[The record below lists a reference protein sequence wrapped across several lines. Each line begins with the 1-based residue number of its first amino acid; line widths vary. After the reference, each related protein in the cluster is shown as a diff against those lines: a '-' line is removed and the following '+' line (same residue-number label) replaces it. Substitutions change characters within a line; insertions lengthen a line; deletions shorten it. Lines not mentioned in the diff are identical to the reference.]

1 MKAIIF
7 DQIGK
12 ANDVLKLEE
21 ILISEPNDNEV
32 RIKILASTINPADM
46 LFIEGKY
53 RMQPSFPQTAGLE
66 GVGIIDKTG
75 RNIQLPK
82 NTLVAFRHK
91 NIWAEYA
98 VMPEEKIV
106 ILPQNFPI
114 DKGSQFSLNPITA
127 YALLEQANIKESDW
141 LLLTAGNS
149 AISKIIIQLA
159 RQKNINI
166 ISVVRKSTDFDELK
180 SLGVTAVFLSD
191 SATLLTDIQSLT
203 NGKGL
208 NCILDAVGGQLM
220 TDLLKSLAPFGQ
232 LISYGLLDKENV
244 NYHNS
249 NVIFKNITIKGFG
262 VDAWLQS
269 ITQEEKE
276 KMHKFLIVELQKDD
290 FKLPVAAHFKLTD
303 FAEAITEYYNDS
315 NKGKILLINK

>member
-7 DQIGK
+7 DKTGK

-21 ILISEPNDNEV
+21 IPISEPNDNEV

-66 GVGIIDKTG
+66 GIAIIDKTG
-75 RNIQLPK
+75 RNIQLPE

-149 AISKIIIQLA
+149 AISKIIIQ
-159 RQKNINI
+159 
-166 ISVVRKSTDFDELK
+166 
-180 SLGVTAVFLSD
+180 FLS
-191 SATLLTDIQSLT
+191 ALT
-203 NGKGL
+203 
-208 NCILDAVGGQLM
+208 
-220 TDLLKSLAPFGQ
+220 
-232 LISYGLLDKENV
+232 Y
-244 NYHNS
+244 
-249 NVIFKNITIKGFG
+249 
-262 VDAWLQS
+262 
-269 ITQEEKE
+269 
-276 KMHKFLIVELQKDD
+276 
-290 FKLPVAAHFKLTD
+290 
-303 FAEAITEYYNDS
+303 
-315 NKGKILLINK
+315 